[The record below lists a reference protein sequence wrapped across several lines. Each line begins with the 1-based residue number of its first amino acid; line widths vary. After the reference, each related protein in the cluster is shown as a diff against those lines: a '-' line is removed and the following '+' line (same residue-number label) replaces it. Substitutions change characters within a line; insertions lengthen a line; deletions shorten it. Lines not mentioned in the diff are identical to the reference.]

1 MTLKTRQ
8 SVSLSG
14 ESIVNDQTVASFSAQ
29 IPQDNGSTNI
39 NISIINQQLYDDNR
53 KQVRADL
60 AAFQDKVYEI
70 EDNLSEN

>member
-1 MTLKTRQ
+1 MALKTRQ

-14 ESIVNDQTVASFSAQ
+14 ESIINDQTVASFSAQ

-39 NISIINQQLYDDNR
+39 NINILNQQLYDLNR
-53 KQVRADL
+53 KIVRADQ

>member
-53 KQVRADL
+53 KQVRADQ